1 MTDSNEIIYSAEKKK
16 RLASKISRMRNKKNL
31 KHIRKILFEENPQ
44 LDVSKNKTGQLM
56 FFQNCTYE
64 TYIRLEK
71 FITLL
76 EEKKLTKSMEESDS
90 IRHTLSSEMDDTTA
104 TDYTKSRT
112 RLRYSNHEKK
122 LIRRKKYEKI
132 ISEKLVSND
141 NNKTGVKSIFSK
153 A

>member
-1 MTDSNEIIYSAEKKK
+1 MTDNNELIYPSEKKK
-16 RLASKISRMRNKKNL
+16 RLANKISRMRNKNNL
-31 KHIRKILFEENPQ
+31 KRIRKILFDENPQ

-64 TYIRLEK
+64 TYVKLEK
-71 FITLL
+71 FVTLL
-76 EEKKLTKSMEESDS
+76 EEKKLSKSMKESDS
-90 IRHTLSSEMDDTTA
+90 IRQTLSSEMDDTTV
-104 TDYTKSRT
+104 TDYTTSRT

-132 ISEKLVSND
+132 ISEKLVSDGNTK
-141 NNKTGVKSIFSK
+141 NNNKSIFSK